1 MIVADEPIAAGMAGR
16 YATALFELALEEKA
30 LDQVAADLDAFVKL
44 LDENKELQRLV
55 KSPLFT
61 ADEQV
66 KALQAILDKAEI
78 KGIASNFLLTVA
90 QNRRLFGVGAMIKV
104 FRLMV
109 AHHRGESQAEVTVAE
124 PLADKHIQALQAALK
139 SATKRDVR
147 LDIRVDPAIL
157 GGIKVKLGSRMI
169 DASLKTKLNAIKLAM
184 KEAR

>member
-61 ADEQV
+61 AGEQV
-66 KALQAILDKAEI
+66 KALQAILNKAEI

-90 QNRRLFGVGAMIKV
+90 QNRRLFGVGAMIKM

>member
-16 YATALFELALEEKA
+16 YATALLELALEEKA
-30 LDQVAADLDAFVKL
+30 LDKVAADLEAFAKL
-44 LDENKELQRLV
+44 LEENKELQRLV

-66 KALQAILDKAEI
+66 KALKAILDKGQIE
-78 KGIASNFLLTVA
+78 GIASNFVLTVA
-90 QNRRLFGVGAMIKV
+90 QNRRLFAIAAMIKI

-109 AHHRGESQAEVTVAE
+109 AHQRGESQAEVTVAE
-124 PLADKHIQALQAALK
+124 PLADKYVKELAAALK
-139 SATKRDVR
+139 SATKRDVQ
-147 LDIRVDPAIL
+147 LDVRVDPAIL

>member
-61 ADEQV
+61 AGEQV
-66 KALQAILDKAEI
+66 KALQAILNKVEI

>member
-16 YATALFELALEEKA
+16 YANALFELALEEKA
-30 LDQVAADLDAFVKL
+30 LDKVAADLDAFMKL
-44 LDENKELQRLV
+44 LDESAELQRLV

-66 KALQAILDKAEI
+66 KALAAILDKAKI
-78 KGIASNFLLTVA
+78 KGIAANFLLTVA
-90 QNRRLFGVGAMIKV
+90 QNRRLFGVAAMIRML
-104 FRLMV
+104 RLKL

-124 PLADKHIQALQAALK
+124 PLADKYVKALAAALK
-139 SATKRDVR
+139 AATKRDVQ
-147 LDIRVDPAIL
+147 LDVRVDPTIL
-157 GGIKVKLGSRMI
+157 GGLKVKLGSRMI

>member
-1 MIVADEPIAAGMAGR
+1 MIVADQPIAAGMAGR
-16 YATALFELALEEKA
+16 YATALLELALEEKA
-30 LDQVAADLDAFVKL
+30 LDKVAADLEAFAKL

-61 ADEQV
+61 ANEQM
-66 KALQAILDKAEI
+66 KALKAVLDKAKI
-78 KGIASNFLLTVA
+78 KGIAANFLLTVA
-90 QNRRLFGVGAMIKV
+90 QNRRLFAIAAMIRM

-109 AHHRGESQAEVTVAE
+109 AYHRGESQAEVTVAE
-124 PLADKHIQALQAALK
+124 PLADKYVEALAAALK
-139 SATKRDVR
+139 AATKRDVR